1 MIEGDDMYSVAESEA
16 RRKYES
22 VVKYHD
28 NPFVEK
34 VWDNLPHEQ
43 RSVLVEKELSRL
55 RRGGREAEGNG
66 LLNRRTP

>member
-1 MIEGDDMYSVAESEA
+1 MIGEDDMISIAEAEA

-22 VVKYHD
+22 VVRYHD

-34 VWDNLPHEQ
+34 VWENLPPDQ
-43 RSVLVEKELSRL
+43 REVLVKKELGRL
-55 RRGGREAEGNG
+55 RRGGREVEGNG